1 MEAKT
6 MQESELSPIHPMR
19 PSNRDLRLHALSL
32 QVATAY
38 RELYEATLED
48 HGNLEAA
55 NELLDAFRAVRRPI
69 GIGPDGKRWG
79 HHAASR
85 AMQGNV

>member
-6 MQESELSPIHPMR
+6 IQETELAPVIPMR
-19 PSNRDLRLHALSL
+19 PSNRDLRLHSLSL
-32 QVATAY
+32 QVAAAY
-38 RELYEATLED
+38 RELYEATLQD

-79 HHAASR
+79 HEAAHR
-85 AMQGNV
+85 AMQGNC